1 MQIHIPLM
9 ETFNKIVDGEIET
22 NNIIEQVDKAIN
34 SSLNEWTDK
43 SFDL

>member
-9 ETFNKIVDGEIET
+9 ETFNKIVDEQIPTNEIIKE
-22 NNIIEQVDKAIN
+22 VDNAIN
-34 SSLNEWTDK
+34 QSLKEWTDK